1 LGGLKRSALAL
12 AAPSLCLGL
21 GLGLTL
27 GLAHPAHAQFSATVG
42 LQSDYR
48 YRGISLSDGLP
59 AATLDLSYDH
69 SSGFYAGASTIGAV
83 VEGHAESLGFIEYLG
98 YATPRRNG
106 ASFDVGVNNQDLAY
120 YKNDRRWPL
129 RYSEVYVGVVGDR
142 LSAHLHYSPNYL
154 QPGYGALYA
163 ELDGSLKPAENWR
176 LFAHLGA
183 TVPVGDVDGR
193 RPRYDARAGAAR
205 QFGPLQVQAS
215 VTTTNP
221 DPPRTTPRHRMALI
235 VGASWFF

>member
-1 LGGLKRSALAL
+1 MGGLQRSALAL
-12 AAPSLCLGL
+12 AAPSLCL
-21 GLGLTL
+21 LTL
-27 GLAHPAHAQFSATVG
+27 GLAQPAQAQFSAAVG

-69 SSGFYAGASTIGAV
+69 SSGLYAGASAIGAV
-83 VEGHAESLGFIEYLG
+83 IGGYGRSLGFIEYLG
-98 YATPRRNG
+98 YVTPRRGG

-120 YKNDRRWPL
+120 YYTDRRVPL

-163 ELDGSLKPAENWR
+163 EVDGSLKPAENWR

-183 TVPVGDVDGR
+183 TAPVGETEGR
-193 RPRYDARAGAAR
+193 HPRYDARAGVAR
-205 QFGPLQVQAS
+205 QFGPLEVQAS
-215 VTTTNP
+215 VAATNP
-221 DPPRTTPRHRMALI
+221 DPPRLTPHHRTAL
-235 VGASWFF
+235 VLGASWFF